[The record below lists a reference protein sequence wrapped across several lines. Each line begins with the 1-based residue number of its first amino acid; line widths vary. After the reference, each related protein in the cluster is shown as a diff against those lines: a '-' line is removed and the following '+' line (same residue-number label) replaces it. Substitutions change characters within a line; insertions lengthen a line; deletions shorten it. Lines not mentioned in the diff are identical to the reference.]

1 MKMAQFIKLTSEKN
15 KNMIININH
24 IIDID
29 GHCVTTTQLI
39 SSGDDYA
46 KSQSFYVKESEEE
59 IFEIMKPF
67 IINKD
72 NS

>member
-15 KNMIININH
+15 KNIIININH

-29 GHCVTTTQLI
+29 GNCVTTTQLI
-39 SSGDDYA
+39 GTGARYA